1 MICFSSLLPRKFS
14 KEAVAILTALK
25 KYDVSYRPLDRTKDI

>member
-1 MICFSSLLPRKFS
+1 MICFSSLLPQKFS

-25 KYDVSYRPLDRTKDI
+25 NMMFPIDR